1 MKQRPLLYAVV
12 NLDTG
17 EIMDDGKLFLV
28 SKKKEYNEYEMERLI
43 LAGYNVANCQFVR
56 ESRL

>member
-1 MKQRPLLYAVV
+1 MKQSVLYAVV

-17 EIMDDGKLFLV
+17 EIMDDGELLLV
-28 SKKKEYNEYEMERLI
+28 SEHKDDNEYALERLI
-43 LAGYNVANCQFVR
+43 LAGYNVANCQFVM

>member
-1 MKQRPLLYAVV
+1 MKQPVLYAVV

-17 EIMDDGKLFLV
+17 EIMDDGEILLV
-28 SKKKEYNEYEMERLI
+28 SEHKDDNEYALERLI
-43 LAGYNVANCQFVR
+43 LAGYNAANCQFVM

>member
-17 EIMDDGKLFLV
+17 EIMDDGMILLV
-28 SKKKEYNEYEMERLI
+28 SENKDDNEYALEGLI
-43 LAGYNVANCQFVR
+43 LAGYNAANCQFVM

>member
-1 MKQRPLLYAVV
+1 MKQPVLYAVV

-17 EIMDDGKLFLV
+17 EIMDDGELLLV
-28 SKKKEYNEYEMERLI
+28 SEHKDDNEYALERLI
-43 LAGYNVANCQFVR
+43 LAGYNAANCQFVM

>member
-1 MKQRPLLYAVV
+1 MKQSVLYAVV

-17 EIMDDGKLFLV
+17 EIMDDGAILLV
-28 SKKKEYNEYEMERLI
+28 SEHKDDNKYALERLI
-43 LAGYNVANCQFVR
+43 LAGYNAANCQFVM

>member
-1 MKQRPLLYAVV
+1 MKQPVLYAVV

-17 EIMDDGKLFLV
+17 EIMDDGELLLV
-28 SKKKEYNEYEMERLI
+28 SEHKDNNEYALEGLI
-43 LAGYNVANCQFVR
+43 LAGYNAANCQFVM